1 MEQELNK
8 MRQLLKI
15 ISTLLLIFISLSSN
29 AQETERRENSSVPT
43 ADEMKAMAQK
53 SEAGFQAIANLV
65 DAIDL
70 SFLKEIDPS
79 IKDEDITLSPEEKK
93 KMKSKIMEGSDALQ
107 ELDFKKLE
115 KALLRLEE
123 VIIDFDPEE
132 LFKEKTKKEPK

>member
-1 MEQELNK
+1 M
-8 MRQLLKI
+8 
-15 ISTLLLIFISLSSN
+15 
-29 AQETERRENSSVPT
+29 PT